1 MLRQLPPGFRQAAA
15 RLMRRD
21 GVVGVFWGVD
31 TPRGHARRLRV
42 HVQKKRHVSELSPRQ
57 VIPDSIDGLRTRV
70 VQVGEPRGHLVTSKD
85 YVQTASDTR
94 VSTITAL
101 VREDDAWYA
110 LVSGHGT
117 LPIDGGA
124 YGSDYTADG
133 AGLPLS
139 LTDVSTGTQL
149 AGHLIEGRLTSTQ
162 DWGVARV
169 AIADDDIDAA
179 CAVTGTSRPQVRTSP
194 LNHNEPVRQFSVL
207 DRETR
212 SGTVTAYG
220 PVRLKLFDQNWYSY
234 AGVLEVHGQ
243 GTAFGREGD
252 SGSLVA
258 DQDDRIIGVVVGGS
272 DPESDPDRSTYVLP
286 FASETGAVSAAVQ
299 RFFS

>member
-1 MLRQLPPGFRQAAA
+1 
-15 RLMRRD
+15 MRRD
-21 GVVGVFWGVD
+21 GVVGVFWGVG
-31 TPRGHARRLRV
+31 TPRGRARRLRV

-57 VIPDSIDGLRTRV
+57 LIADSIDGLRTRV
-70 VQVGEPRGHLVTSKD
+70 VQVGEPRGHLVTGKD

-124 YGSDYTADG
+124 YDSDYTADG
-133 AGLPLS
+133 AGIPLR
-139 LTDVSTGTQL
+139 LTDVSTGTEL
-149 AGHLIEGRLTSTQ
+149 AGNLLEGRLTSTQ
-162 DWGVARV
+162 DFGIARLV
-169 AIADDDIDAA
+169 IADDDVKAA
-179 CAVTGTSRPQVRTSP
+179 CAVTGTSRPPVRTSA
-194 LNHNEPVRQFSVL
+194 LGYNEPVRQFSVL
-207 DRETR
+207 DRKTR
-212 SGTVTAYG
+212 SGTVTG
-220 PVRLKLFDQNWYSY
+220 FGQVRLKLFDQNWHVY
-234 AGVLEVHGQ
+234 ARVLEVHGQ
-243 GTAFGREGD
+243 GTAFSRGGD

-258 DQDDRIIGVVVGGS
+258 DSDDRLIGVVVGGS